1 MMSGSVPGLKGKTV
15 EISLISRD
23 RDIHIRA
30 YNTFYN
36 TDFYFFFKKSSDLS
50 GEYSL
55 RKGIYFGSERENSRG
70 NEMKNR

>member
-23 RDIHIRA
+23 RDIYIHIRA

-36 TDFYFFFKKSSDLS
+36 TDFYFFLKKAAIYLANILLGKVFISDQ
-50 GEYSL
+50 
-55 RKGIYFGSERENSRG
+55 RERIVE
-70 NEMKNR
+70 ETK